1 MTFHL
6 ASSAP
11 ATPGTLAVGF
21 VVVNVA
27 VIGLFGGILWYLVA
41 LDRRSGRQRAGA
53 SNPTTISRLLDGRVV
68 PAALV
73 GVAEVGS
80 RGVLSSPVTKT
91 PCVWYRVELYQR
103 SADVTA
109 LISASAGSTVK
120 KVRELVSD
128 GTVRIVDDTGAVL
141 VGAGDIAPDP
151 EWLAD
156 TRRTGRRPKPGELFL
171 RADNGVLTDGYEQRE
186 YVIPVDAR
194 VTVIGGLSRRGDRL
208 VRGAEVPEFVVSRKS
223 PEQAAAASA
232 RGGRT
237 IRRTVWALGVV
248 GVLSLVFGNGLMI
261 YAVSVAS

>member
-1 MTFHL
+1 MTFSL

-11 ATPGTLAVGF
+11 ATAGTLAVGF
-21 VVVNVA
+21 VVINVA
-27 VIGLFGGILWYLVA
+27 VIGLFGGILWYLIA

-53 SNPTTISRLLDGRVV
+53 SNPTTISRLPDGGVV

-73 GVAEVGS
+73 GVAGAGS
-80 RGVLSSPVTKT
+80 RGVLTSPVTKT

-109 LISASAGSTVK
+109 LISSSARSTVK
-120 KVRELVSD
+120 KVRELVSE
-128 GTVRIVDDTGAVL
+128 GTVRVVDETGAVQ
-141 VGAGDIAPDP
+141 VGPGDIAPDP

-156 TRRTGRRPKPGELFL
+156 ARKTGRRPKPGELFL
-171 RADNGVLTDGYEQRE
+171 HADNGVLTDGYEQRE

-194 VTVIGGLSRRGDRL
+194 VTVIGGLSRHGDRL
-208 VRGAEVPEFVVSRKS
+208 VRGADVPEFVVSRKS

-237 IRRTVWALGVV
+237 MRRTVWALGVV
-248 GVLSLVFGNGLMI
+248 GVVGLVFGNGLMV
-261 YAVSVAS
+261 YAMNAAS